1 MLTRAT
7 KLKLTAFALVSVLA
21 LAYTGF
27 HYANLG
33 RYFGSRGYYVVRL
46 DLANGG
52 GIYPNADV
60 TYRGVSVGHVG
71 AMRLTSRG
79 IQVDLNI
86 SASAPPI
93 PARLHAA
100 VPGLSAGGEQY
111 VDLRPDGRGGPSRV
125 EEYAITM
132 L

>member
-46 DLANGG
+46 DLANSGG
-52 GIYPNADV
+52 VYPHAHL
-60 TYRGVSVGHVG
+60 THRLGCSSPGG
-71 AMRLTSRG
+71 AMRPNRPQDHRLPHTR
-79 IQVDLNI
+79 
-86 SASAPPI
+86 ASPPPL

-100 VPGLSAGGEQY
+100 VPHLSPPGA
-111 VDLRPDGRGGPSRV
+111 P
-125 EEYAITM
+125 
-132 L
+132 

>member
-46 DLANGG
+46 DLANSG
-52 GIYPNADV
+52 GIYPHPDV
-60 TYRGVSVGHVG
+60 TYRGVAGGRVG
-71 AMRLTSRG
+71 ATRPTHRG
-79 IQVDLNI
+79 NPGGPKNNPSD
-86 SASAPPI
+86 PPHA
-93 PARLHAA
+93 ARL
-100 VPGLSAGGEQY
+100 Q
-111 VDLRPDGRGGPSRV
+111 
-125 EEYAITM
+125 T
-132 L
+132 

>member
-52 GIYPNADV
+52 GIYPHADV
-60 TYRGVSVGHVG
+60 TYRGGPVGRVG

-79 IQVDLNI
+79 IQGDLNI
-86 SASAPPI
+86 SASATPS
-93 PARLHAA
+93 PARLDTSSAD
-100 VPGLSAGGEQY
+100 LS
-111 VDLRPDGRGGPSRV
+111 P
-125 EEYAITM
+125 
-132 L
+132 

>member
-46 DLANGG
+46 DLANSG
-52 GIYPNADV
+52 GIYSYAAWSSW
-60 TYRGVSVGHVG
+60 RVSPGRVG
-71 AMRLTSRG
+71 ALRLTSRG
-79 IQVDLNI
+79 IRGERHI
-86 SASAPPI
+86 HASAPPI
-93 PARLHAA
+93 PPTPAPCRAC
-100 VPGLSAGGEQY
+100 P
-111 VDLRPDGRGGPSRV
+111 
-125 EEYAITM
+125 
-132 L
+132 